1 MGSLDI
7 IILLVAVI
15 LIFQKLRSLLG
26 TRPDTEITRTK
37 ISEESAAKIF
47 DMIVKEAEKQ
57 QQTAVEKD
65 SVPEENMSDLDKTL
79 VKIPGFNKERFITGA
94 KRAFEIIV
102 TAFSKGDTETLE
114 NLVSKSLIKK
124 FQEIIEKRRAEGISA
139 ETDLIGFDQAEITA
153 AKISKNDIAKIT
165 VKFVSEQVNLL
176 KNKDDESTLIPVVN
190 VSEVPRLQRSGIISG
205 GMIPKIDCCVEAVRR
220 GVHRAHI
227 LDGRIPHSILIE
239 LFSDEGIGTMLY

>member
-79 VKIPGFNKERFITGA
+79 VKFP
-94 KRAFEIIV
+94 
-102 TAFSKGDTETLE
+102 
-114 NLVSKSLIKK
+114 VSTKNALLPEPNAPLKSL
-124 FQEIIEKRRAEGISA
+124 
-139 ETDLIGFDQAEITA
+139 
-153 AKISKNDIAKIT
+153 
-165 VKFVSEQVNLL
+165 
-176 KNKDDESTLIPVVN
+176 
-190 VSEVPRLQRSGIISG
+190 
-205 GMIPKIDCCVEAVRR
+205 
-220 GVHRAHI
+220 
-227 LDGRIPHSILIE
+227 
-239 LFSDEGIGTMLY
+239 

>member
-114 NLVSKSLIKK
+114 NLVSKS
-124 FQEIIEKRRAEGISA
+124 
-139 ETDLIGFDQAEITA
+139 
-153 AKISKNDIAKIT
+153 
-165 VKFVSEQVNLL
+165 
-176 KNKDDESTLIPVVN
+176 
-190 VSEVPRLQRSGIISG
+190 
-205 GMIPKIDCCVEAVRR
+205 
-220 GVHRAHI
+220 
-227 LDGRIPHSILIE
+227 
-239 LFSDEGIGTMLY
+239 

>member
-176 KNKDDESTLIPVVN
+176 KTKMTKSLKATKISFRILPM
-190 VSEVPRLQRSGIISG
+190 SGRLN
-205 GMIPKIDCCVEAVRR
+205 A
-220 GVHRAHI
+220 A
-227 LDGRIPHSILIE
+227 
-239 LFSDEGIGTMLY
+239 

>member
-176 KNKDDESTLIPVVN
+176 KNKDDE
-190 VSEVPRLQRSGIISG
+190 IIEG
-205 GMIPKIDCCVEAVRR
+205 DENFIQNIIDVWTFER
-220 GVHRAHI
+220 
-227 LDGRIPHSILIE
+227 
-239 LFSDEGIGTMLY
+239 

>member
-176 KNKDDESTLIPVVN
+176 KNKDDEIIEGDENFIQNITDVWTFERCLTSTNPNWLL
-190 VSEVPRLQRSGIISG
+190 VSTQ
-205 GMIPKIDCCVEAVRR
+205 K
-220 GVHRAHI
+220 
-227 LDGRIPHSILIE
+227 
-239 LFSDEGIGTMLY
+239 

>member
-1 MGSLDI
+1 
-7 IILLVAVI
+7 
-15 LIFQKLRSLLG
+15 
-26 TRPDTEITRTK
+26 
-37 ISEESAAKIF
+37 
-47 DMIVKEAEKQ
+47 MIVKEAEKQ

-176 KNKDDESTLIPVVN
+176 KTKMTKSLKATKISFRILPM
-190 VSEVPRLQRSGIISG
+190 SGRLS
-205 GMIPKIDCCVEAVRR
+205 A
-220 GVHRAHI
+220 A
-227 LDGRIPHSILIE
+227 
-239 LFSDEGIGTMLY
+239 

>member
-65 SVPEENMSDLDKTL
+65 SVPEENMSDLEKTL

-176 KNKDDESTLIPVVN
+176 KTKMTKSLKATKISFRILPM
-190 VSEVPRLQRSGIISG
+190 SGRLN
-205 GMIPKIDCCVEAVRR
+205 A
-220 GVHRAHI
+220 A
-227 LDGRIPHSILIE
+227 
-239 LFSDEGIGTMLY
+239 

>member
-153 AKISKNDIAKIT
+153 AKISKIT

-176 KNKDDESTLIPVVN
+176 KNKDDEIIEGDENFIQNITDVWTFERCLTSTNPNWLL
-190 VSEVPRLQRSGIISG
+190 VST
-205 GMIPKIDCCVEAVRR
+205 KK
-220 GVHRAHI
+220 
-227 LDGRIPHSILIE
+227 
-239 LFSDEGIGTMLY
+239 

>member
-176 KNKDDESTLIPVVN
+176 KNKDDE
-190 VSEVPRLQRSGIISG
+190 IIEG
-205 GMIPKIDCCVEAVRR
+205 
-220 GVHRAHI
+220 
-227 LDGRIPHSILIE
+227 
-239 LFSDEGIGTMLY
+239 DENFIQNITDV

>member
-1 MGSLDI
+1 MGSIDI

-15 LIFQKLRSLLG
+15 LIFQKLRSLIG
-26 TRPDTEITRTK
+26 TRPDTEITRSK

-57 QQTAVEKD
+57 QQPAVEKD
-65 SVPEENMSDLDKTL
+65 SVPEEIMCDVDNSL
-79 VKIPGFNKERFITGA
+79 VIIPGFIKERFITGA
-94 KRAFEIIV
+94 KRAYEIIV

-165 VKFVSEQVNLL
+165 VKFVSEQVNIQRDKNGEVLEGDENFILSITDVWTFERGLNATTPNWLL
-176 KNKDDESTLIPVVN
+176 VST
-190 VSEVPRLQRSGIISG
+190 
-205 GMIPKIDCCVEAVRR
+205 KK
-220 GVHRAHI
+220 
-227 LDGRIPHSILIE
+227 
-239 LFSDEGIGTMLY
+239 

>member
-176 KNKDDESTLIPVVN
+176 KNKDDEIIEGDENFIQNITDVWTFERCLTSTNLN
-190 VSEVPRLQRSGIISG
+190 WLLVST
-205 GMIPKIDCCVEAVRR
+205 KK
-220 GVHRAHI
+220 
-227 LDGRIPHSILIE
+227 
-239 LFSDEGIGTMLY
+239 